1 MGKAAY
7 GCTQIG
13 FSFPYTDEWQIIMPD
28 TWLCLS
34 CCYTCV
40 IQVFCKPLFAYKG
53 YMRIQCFVS
62 GRRQV
67 ALAIPIYVYRATP
80 SLQ

>member
-1 MGKAAY
+1 ML
-7 GCTQIG
+7 
-13 FSFPYTDEWQIIMPD
+13 D

-34 CCYTCV
+34 RCYTCV
-40 IQVFCKPLFAYKG
+40 IRVFGKPLFAYKG

-67 ALAIPIYVYRATP
+67 ALTVSIDVYRAIP